1 MKLAIALALLVL
13 AGCASLPAS
22 NPEPLVLTFQGGSCS
37 GTAIR
42 LHVILTATH
51 CLKGGAI
58 AADGGPLTVKRRI
71 DDGNDH
77 TLLIVAQAFDAHA
90 QFAPMP
96 KAGAVVRVTGNP
108 AELRALYAQGTVAG
122 DYQGDA
128 LLNLPIFFG
137 DSGAAVLDDRGCI
150 VGVISG
156 VRVLSGGGVYVE
168 WGEARPLR
176 FTVAQL
182 HAAGVE

>member
-1 MKLAIALALLVL
+1 MIKLAALALLAL
-13 AGCASLPAS
+13 GGCASLPQS
-22 NPEPLVLTFQGGSCS
+22 TPEPLVLTFEGGSCS
-37 GTAIR
+37 ATAIR
-42 LHVILTATH
+42 PHVILTATH
-51 CLKGGAI
+51 CLHGGAI

-77 TLLIVAQAFDAHA
+77 TLLIVAQTFGANA

-156 VRVLSGGGVYVE
+156 IRVLAGGGVIEE
-168 WGEARPLR
+168 WAETKPLR
-176 FTVAQL
+176 FTPAQWSE
-182 HAAGVE
+182 AGIE